1 MNLRKYLKS
10 TFGKDLFSHL
20 KGNEILEERITI
32 EKKIEKLSDDIKGI
46 QEKIQRLMLESKGQP
61 QPTKLLNIEKIRAL
75 RLESATKQQQA
86 SSLLKQ
92 LQLILLVETM
102 REHHKTKEKSE
113 LVQKVLDS
121 DVDHLSETLF
131 TEDVKKAVEEGR
143 IDDVKDR
150 LKRIFAKADVSV
162 DAETQELLGAI
173 NDLEQADEETAL
185 KMAED
190 KAKKVVEHPIKKAAL
205 EIE

>member
-20 KGNEILEERITI
+20 KGNEVLEERITV
-32 EKKIEKLSDDIKGI
+32 EKKIERLSDDIKGI
-46 QEKIQRLMLESKGQP
+46 QEKIQKLMLESKGQP
-61 QPTKLLNIEKIRAL
+61 QPTKLLNIQKIRAL
-75 RLESATKQQQA
+75 RLESATKQQEA
-86 SSLLKQ
+86 GSLLKQ

-113 LVQKVLDS
+113 LIKKVLDS
-121 DVDHLSETLF
+121 DIDHLSETLF
-131 TEDVKKAVEEGR
+131 TEDVRKAVEEGR

-162 DAETQELLGAI
+162 DAETQELLGTI
-173 NDLEQADEETAL
+173 DDLEKADEETAF
-185 KMAED
+185 KMAET
-190 KAKKVVEHPIKKAAL
+190 KAKEVVEHPLKKAIL
-205 EIE
+205 EEE